1 MIISITIM
9 MTDNLIQLLQKKIDD
24 LKKRWPAHSVPP
36 ALMEQLDELES
47 QLAAELEK
55 LRLGENEDQRESTQ

>member
-1 MIISITIM
+1 M